1 MRPAAALLL
10 MLTGLTTAQAADS
23 AAIEVFTDSTLYPMA
38 NAQGATVYDLS
49 APKRLLDAM
58 SLGLPQNHEQAKSIA
73 AERFNA
79 GRPSLAAAFGGHA
92 LAMRYGIAKIP
103 AIVFNHGEA
112 VAYGLTDVAQ
122 AARLYRQWRQGER

>member
-10 MLTGLTTAQAADS
+10 MLSGLTSAQAAD
-23 AAIEVFTDSTLYPMA
+23 AVAVEVFTDSAAYRLA
-38 NAQGATVYDLS
+38 NAQGAAVYDLS
-49 APKRLLDAM
+49 APQHLLDGI
-58 SLGLPQNHEQAKSIA
+58 SQGLPKNPETAKSIA
-73 AERFNA
+73 TGRFNA
-79 GRPSLAAAFGGHA
+79 GKPSLAAAFGGHA

>member
-1 MRPAAALLL
+1 MKAAITFLI
-10 MLTGLTTAQAADS
+10 LTCCLTTARAADS
-23 AAIEVFTDSTLYPMA
+23 VPIDVFTDSTAYRLV
-38 NAQGATVYDLS
+38 NAEGAAVYDLS
-49 APKRLLDAM
+49 APQRLLDGI
-58 SLGLPQNHEQAKSIA
+58 SQGLPKNPETAKAIA
-73 AERFNA
+73 TGRFNA

-122 AARLYRQWRQGER
+122 AASLYRQWRQGER